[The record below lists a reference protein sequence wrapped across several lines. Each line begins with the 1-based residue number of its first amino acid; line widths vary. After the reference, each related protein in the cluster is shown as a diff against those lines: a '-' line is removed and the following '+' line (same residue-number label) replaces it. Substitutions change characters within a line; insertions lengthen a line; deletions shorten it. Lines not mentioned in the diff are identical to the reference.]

1 MADPQ
6 LPFFVEW
13 GCNTEEHP
21 SAGAG
26 PVSVDRIEIAGDP
39 DTISA
44 WLGEP
49 KDHPLDDIEIDWVDA
64 EEPGIVAVWFQTPQ
78 GSIRID

>member
-1 MADPQ
+1 M
-6 LPFFVEW
+6 
-13 GCNTEEHP
+13 
-21 SAGAG
+21 
-26 PVSVDRIEIAGDP
+26 SVGRIEIAGDP

-49 KDHPLDDIEIDWVDA
+49 KDHPLDNIEIDWVESQD
-64 EEPGIVAVWFQTPQ
+64 PGIVAVWFQTPQ